1 MIFQADN
8 EFYNFRLAMCLISVL
23 LVVISISNLIA
34 TILFPT
40 VFNSNNCV
48 YINGTEVSCQ

>member
-1 MIFQADN
+1 MIFQTDN
-8 EFYNFRLAMCLISVL
+8 EFYNFRLAMYLISVL

-40 VFNSNNCV
+40 VFNSNNCL
-48 YINGTEVSCQ
+48 YINDTEVSY